1 MTIISELGTLIL
13 KLRAQL
19 LASPW
24 HHDPSTGHVTH
35 PAHDIM
41 PNTHNVFKEY
51 STFLFTGEMFRETT
65 FFLRN
70 SSFTVLGTGE
80 CVRCNRGLLN
90 IVSCRAKNWFFFF
103 VFLFCF
109 VLFYCAQCL
118 HVFPRF
124 RQFPCFLSEF
134 SLAPC
139 DSFLVSDLT
148 WWCFLW
154 WFHNT
159 LEKSTLMEFF
169 LSFGH
174 LRVSDGFVMLHKKG
188 ASGVLYSLN
197 KGVLLILSRRGK
209 INCQTDRAICS
220 IFKDFKRF

>member
-1 MTIISELGTLIL
+1 MLDIHRCSQKFLIFFIQEKSLDDLHNQHTEYLRKYIFCSLLSRKAAPVMTIISDLGTLIL

-24 HHDPSTGHVTH
+24 HLDPSTGHVTH

-103 VFLFCF
+103 FGFLFCF
-109 VLFYCAQCL
+109 VLFCFIAL
-118 HVFPRF
+118 SPFTFFRASGNFLVFGLNSHWLLVIA
-124 RQFPCFLSEF
+124 FLS
-134 SLAPC
+134 
-139 DSFLVSDLT
+139 
-148 WWCFLW
+148 
-154 WFHNT
+154 
-159 LEKSTLMEFF
+159 
-169 LSFGH
+169 
-174 LRVSDGFVMLHKKG
+174 
-188 ASGVLYSLN
+188 
-197 KGVLLILSRRGK
+197 LI
-209 INCQTDRAICS
+209 
-220 IFKDFKRF
+220 

>member
-24 HHDPSTGHVTH
+24 HLDPSTGHVTH

-41 PNTHNVFKEY
+41 PNTPNVFKEY
-51 STFLFTGEMFRETT
+51 STFLLTGEMFRETT

-90 IVSCRAKNWFFFF
+90 IVSCRAKNWFFVV

-134 SLAPC
+134 SLATC

-169 LSFGH
+169 FYLLVICESAMGSYCCTNKVH
-174 LRVSDGFVMLHKKG
+174 PACYAHRKK
-188 ASGVLYSLN
+188 VFSL
-197 KGVLLILSRRGK
+197 
-209 INCQTDRAICS
+209 
-220 IFKDFKRF
+220 F

>member
-1 MTIISELGTLIL
+1 MTNISDLGTLIL

-70 SSFTVLGTGE
+70 SSFT
-80 CVRCNRGLLN
+80 
-90 IVSCRAKNWFFFF
+90 
-103 VFLFCF
+103 
-109 VLFYCAQCL
+109 
-118 HVFPRF
+118 
-124 RQFPCFLSEF
+124 
-134 SLAPC
+134 LAPC

-148 WWCFLW
+148 W
-154 WFHNT
+154 
-159 LEKSTLMEFF
+159 
-169 LSFGH
+169 
-174 LRVSDGFVMLHKKG
+174 
-188 ASGVLYSLN
+188 
-197 KGVLLILSRRGK
+197 
-209 INCQTDRAICS
+209 
-220 IFKDFKRF
+220 